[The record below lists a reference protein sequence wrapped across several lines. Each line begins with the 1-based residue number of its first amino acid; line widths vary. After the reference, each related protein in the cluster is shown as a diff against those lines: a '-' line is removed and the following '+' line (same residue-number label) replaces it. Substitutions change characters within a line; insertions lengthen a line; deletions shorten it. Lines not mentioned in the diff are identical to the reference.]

1 MKAKIAPLPGSFMLT
16 ALVGLLLSI
25 FFVWPLSATWGFTFT
40 LFFAIMLVAAMISMT
55 KAPSY

>member
-25 FFVWPLSATWGFTFT
+25 FFIWPLSATWGFTFT

>member
-1 MKAKIAPLPGSFMLT
+1 MKSKIAPLPGSFMLT

-25 FFVWPLSATWGFTFT
+25 FFIWPLSATWGFTFT
-40 LFFAIMLVAAMISMT
+40 IFFAIMLVAAMISMT

>member
-1 MKAKIAPLPGSFMLT
+1 MKSKIAPLPGSFMLT

-25 FFVWPLSATWGFTFT
+25 FFIWPLSATWGFTFT

>member
-1 MKAKIAPLPGSFMLT
+1 MLT

-25 FFVWPLSATWGFTFT
+25 FFIWPLSATWGFTFT

>member
-1 MKAKIAPLPGSFMLT
+1 MKSKIAPLPGSFMLT

-40 LFFAIMLVAAMISMT
+40 IFFAIMLVAAMISMT

>member
-1 MKAKIAPLPGSFMLT
+1 MHGKIAPLPGSFMLT

-40 LFFAIMLVAAMISMT
+40 LFFAIMFIAAMISMT
-55 KAPSY
+55 RAPTY